1 VLSEFDALAHLS
13 DAIFALDVAKSEAL
27 QLLYRA
33 KGASDA
39 PAVAAALSQLRAVIR
54 EQIELTDKLG
64 GFQAGAITM
73 TREKSP
79 AEESA
84 DSLREMARAYLRGE
98 FDDDA
103 TPKPEPTLAP
113 DDDQEAFL

>member
-1 VLSEFDALAHLS
+1 
-13 DAIFALDVAKSEAL
+13 
-27 QLLYRA
+27 
-33 KGASDA
+33 
-39 PAVAAALSQLRAVIR
+39 
-54 EQIELTDKLG
+54 
-64 GFQAGAITM
+64 M

-103 TPKPEPTLAP
+103 PPKPEPTPDPDP